1 MKNIKSCHWL
11 LNNLDRVVVLDCGM
25 LKPGTKGNYEPPG
38 IIAGAQRFDIGQTF
52 SDSDGIF
59 PNTMC
64 SAEQFQ
70 QGVRELGISQQDTVI
85 VYDNFGLFSA
95 ARGWWMFKAMGFEQ
109 VYVLD
114 GGLVKWLEL
123 GLPLAAEYAHTS
135 EPGDF
140 VANPQTGYFIDK
152 TAVLA
157 AIDGPEVLLLDAR
170 SPQRFSGQEREPR
183 AGMRSGHIPGSAN
196 VHYASVLDDS
206 GLLKP
211 KAQLRALLSEAGVTN
226 QALQFSCGSGITAC
240 ILAMIADE
248 CGFYPLSVYDASW
261 SEWGQDLDVPV
272 AALTPQN

>member
-1 MKNIKSCHWL
+1 
-11 LNNLDRVVVLDCGM
+11 
-25 LKPGTKGNYEPPG
+25 
-38 IIAGAQRFDIGQTF
+38 
-52 SDSDGIF
+52 
-59 PNTMC
+59 MC

-70 QGVRELGISQQDTVI
+70 QEARLLGINQRDTVI

-95 ARGWWMFKAMGFEQ
+95 ARTWWMFKAMGFEQ

-123 GLPLAAEYAHTS
+123 GLPVAPHYAQS
-135 EPGDF
+135 PQPGDF
-140 VANPQTGYFIDK
+140 IAQPKAGYFIDK
-152 TAVLA
+152 QAVLA
-157 AIDGPEVLLLDAR
+157 AIDDPSVLLLDAR
-170 SPQRFSGQEREPR
+170 SPARFSGQESEPR
-183 AGMRSGHIPGSAN
+183 EGMRSGHIPGSAN

-211 KAQLRALLSEAGVTN
+211 KAQLRALLSDAGVTN

-261 SEWGQDLDVPV
+261 SEWGQDSSVPV
-272 AALTPQN
+272 ATLAP

>member
-11 LNNLDRVVVLDCGM
+11 LSNLNHAVVLDCGM
-25 LKPGTKGNYEPPG
+25 LKVGTQGVYHPPG
-38 IIAGAQRFDIGQTF
+38 IIAGAKRFNIGQTF
-52 SDSDGIF
+52 SDPDGRF
-59 PNTMC
+59 PSTMC

-70 QGVRELGISQQDTVI
+70 QAARRLGINQRDTVI

-95 ARGWWMFKAMGFEQ
+95 ARAWWMFKAMGFEQ

-123 GLPLAAEYAHTS
+123 GLPLAPEYTHTS
-135 EPGDF
+135 ESGDF
-140 VANPQTGYFIDK
+140 VAQPQYGYFIDK
-152 TAVLA
+152 AAVLA
-157 AIDGPEVLLLDAR
+157 AIDDPRVLLLDAR
-170 SPQRFSGQEREPR
+170 SPARFSGQESEPR

-196 VHYASVLDDS
+196 VHYASVLDSS

-211 KAQLRALLSEAGVTN
+211 KAQLRALLSEAGVTS

-248 CGFYPLSVYDASW
+248 CGYSPLSVYDASW
-261 SEWGQDLDVPV
+261 SEWGQDPDVPI
-272 AALTPQN
+272 ATLAPQS

>member
-11 LNNLDRVVVLDCGM
+11 LKNLEHVVILDCGM
-25 LKPGTKGNYEPPG
+25 LKVGTQGVYQPEG
-38 IIAGAQRFDIGQTF
+38 IIAGAQRFNISQTF
-52 SDSDGIF
+52 SDPNGRF
-59 PNTMC
+59 PSTMC

-70 QGVRELGISQQDTVI
+70 REVRLLGINQRDTVV

-95 ARGWWMFKAMGFEQ
+95 ARAWWMFKAMGFEQ

-123 GLPLAAEYAHTS
+123 GLPVAPHYVQS
-135 EPGDF
+135 PQPGDF
-140 VANPQTGYFIDK
+140 IAQPQTGYFIDK
-152 TAVLA
+152 QAVLA
-157 AIDGPEVLLLDAR
+157 AIDDPSVLLLDAR
-170 SPQRFSGQEREPR
+170 SPARFSGQESEPR

-211 KAQLRALLSEAGVTN
+211 KAQLRALLNDAGVTN

-261 SEWGQDLDVPV
+261 SEWGQDSSVPV
-272 AALTPQN
+272 ATLAP